1 MQSAMTL
8 IDRIKAQSKRLTEA
22 DQKLIATMLENRAE
36 AAFLSGP
43 QLSQRASVHEAT
55 VTRLAQ
61 KLGYR
66 GFPDLRAQL
75 QREVLDDQD
84 AATRM
89 RRSVA
94 KVEHGDYLTDLIAAE
109 ISALETLARS
119 VPQSDVDLAADMIFE
134 GRRVFV
140 FGQGHAQAV
149 AGFLQRRLDRFGMTT
164 IALTGRGR
172 DIAERL
178 VSMDKN
184 DIVIALAFRK
194 QPQSYAPLVQHARRV
209 GARSILIS
217 DLAGSLMEP
226 AADLML
232 AAPRGRSG
240 SEFQTPTIPFAIVN
254 GIVLTIAGR
263 HEREVMGR
271 LEKLS
276 ELFND
281 FD

>member
-1 MQSAMTL
+1 MTL

-119 VPQSDVDLAADMIFE
+119 VPQGDVDLAADMIFE

-140 FGQGHAQAV
+140 FGQGHAQSV

-172 DIAERL
+172 DIAERM

-184 DIVIALAFRK
+184 DIVVALAFRK

-209 GARSILIS
+209 GARTILIS
-217 DLAGSLMEP
+217 DLAGPLMEP
-226 AADLML
+226 VADLML

-263 HEREVMGR
+263 HEREVIGR

>member
-1 MQSAMTL
+1 MTL

-119 VPQSDVDLAADMIFE
+119 VPQGDVDLAADMIFE

-140 FGQGHAQAV
+140 FGQGHAQSV

-172 DIAERL
+172 DIAERM

-194 QPQSYAPLVQHARRV
+194 QPQSYAPLVEHARRV
-209 GARSILIS
+209 GARTILIS
-217 DLAGSLMEP
+217 DLAGPLMEP
-226 AADLML
+226 VADLML

-240 SEFQTPTIPFAIVN
+240 SEFQTPTIPFTIVN

-263 HEREVMGR
+263 HEREVIGR

>member
-1 MQSAMTL
+1 MTL

-119 VPQSDVDLAADMIFE
+119 VPQSDVDLAADMIFDA
-134 GRRVFV
+134 RRVFV
-140 FGQGHAQAV
+140 FGQGHAQSV

-164 IALTGRGR
+164 ISLTGRGR
-172 DIAERL
+172 DIAERM
-178 VSMDKN
+178 VSMDKS

-209 GARSILIS
+209 GARTILIS
-217 DLAGSLMEP
+217 DLAGPLMEP
-226 AADLML
+226 VADLML

-263 HEREVMGR
+263 HEREVIGR

>member
-1 MQSAMTL
+1 MTL

-140 FGQGHAQAV
+140 FGQGHAQSV

-172 DIAERL
+172 DIAERM
-178 VSMDKN
+178 VSMDKS
-184 DIVIALAFRK
+184 DVVIALAFRK

-209 GARSILIS
+209 GARTILIS
-217 DLAGSLMEP
+217 DLAGPLMEP
-226 AADLML
+226 VADLML

-263 HEREVMGR
+263 HEREVIGR

>member
-1 MQSAMTL
+1 MTL

-140 FGQGHAQAV
+140 FGQGHAQSV

-172 DIAERL
+172 DIAERM
-178 VSMDKN
+178 VSMDKS
-184 DIVIALAFRK
+184 DVVIALAFRK

-209 GARSILIS
+209 GARTILIS
-217 DLAGSLMEP
+217 DLAGPLMEP
-226 AADLML
+226 IADLML

-263 HEREVMGR
+263 HEREVIGR

>member
-1 MQSAMTL
+1 MTL

-119 VPQSDVDLAADMIFE
+119 VPQSDVDLAADIIFE

-140 FGQGHAQAV
+140 FGQGHAQSV

-172 DIAERL
+172 DIAERM
-178 VSMDKN
+178 VSMDKS
-184 DIVIALAFRK
+184 DVVIALAFRK

-209 GARSILIS
+209 GARTILIS
-217 DLAGSLMEP
+217 DLAGPLMEP
-226 AADLML
+226 IADLML

-263 HEREVMGR
+263 HEREVIGR

>member
-1 MQSAMTL
+1 MTL

-119 VPQSDVDLAADMIFE
+119 VPQSDVDLAADIIFE

-140 FGQGHAQAV
+140 FGQGHAQSV

-172 DIAERL
+172 DIAERM
-178 VSMDKN
+178 VCMDKS
-184 DIVIALAFRK
+184 DVVIALAFRK

-209 GARSILIS
+209 GARTILIS
-217 DLAGSLMEP
+217 DLAGPLMEP
-226 AADLML
+226 IADLML

-263 HEREVMGR
+263 HEREVIGR

>member
-1 MQSAMTL
+1 MTL

-22 DQKLIATMLENRAE
+22 DQKLISTMLENRAE

-119 VPQSDVDLAADMIFE
+119 VPQGDVDLAADMIFE

-140 FGQGHAQAV
+140 FGQGHAQSV

-172 DIAERL
+172 DIAERM

-184 DIVIALAFRK
+184 DIVVALAFRK

-209 GARSILIS
+209 GARTILIS
-217 DLAGSLMEP
+217 DLAGPLMEP
-226 AADLML
+226 VADLML

-263 HEREVMGR
+263 HEREVIGR

>member
-1 MQSAMTL
+1 MTL

-22 DQKLIATMLENRAE
+22 DQKLIATMLDNRAE

-140 FGQGHAQAV
+140 FGQGHAQSV

-172 DIAERL
+172 DIAERM
-178 VSMDKN
+178 VSMDKS
-184 DIVIALAFRK
+184 DVVIALAFRK

-209 GARSILIS
+209 GARTILIS
-217 DLAGSLMEP
+217 DLAGPLMEP
-226 AADLML
+226 VADLML

-263 HEREVMGR
+263 HEREVIGR

>member
-1 MQSAMTL
+1 MTL

-140 FGQGHAQAV
+140 FGQGHAQSV

-172 DIAERL
+172 DIAERM
-178 VSMDKN
+178 VSMDKC
-184 DIVIALAFRK
+184 DIVVALAFRK

-209 GARSILIS
+209 GARTILIS
-217 DLAGSLMEP
+217 DLAGPLMEP
-226 AADLML
+226 VADLML

-263 HEREVMGR
+263 HEREVIGR

>member
-1 MQSAMTL
+1 MTL

-22 DQKLIATMLENRAE
+22 DQKLIATMLEDRAE

-119 VPQSDVDLAADMIFE
+119 VPQSDVDLAADIIFE

-140 FGQGHAQAV
+140 FGQGHAQSV

-172 DIAERL
+172 DIAERM
-178 VSMDKN
+178 VSMDKS
-184 DIVIALAFRK
+184 DVVIALAFRK

-209 GARSILIS
+209 GARTILIS
-217 DLAGSLMEP
+217 DLAGPLMEP
-226 AADLML
+226 IADLML

-263 HEREVMGR
+263 HEREVIGR

>member
-1 MQSAMTL
+1 MTIL
-8 IDRIKAQSKRLTEA
+8 DRIKTHSRRLTDA
-22 DQKLIATMLENRAE
+22 DQKLITTMLENRAE

-55 VTRLAQ
+55 ATRLAQ
-61 KLGYR
+61 KLGYK

-84 AATRM
+84 AANRM
-89 RRSVA
+89 RRSVS

-119 VPQSDVDLAADMIFE
+119 VEQTDIDRAADLIFSA
-134 GRRVFV
+134 RRVFI
-140 FGQGHAQAV
+140 FGQGHAQSV

-164 IALTGRGR
+164 IQLTGRGR

-178 VSMDKN
+178 VSMEAGDL
-184 DIVIALAFRK
+184 VVALAFRK
-194 QPQSYAPLVQHARRV
+194 QPQSYGPLMRHATRV
-209 GARSILIS
+209 GAQTMLVS
-217 DLAGSLMEP
+217 DLVGPLMEP

-254 GIVLTIAGR
+254 AIVLTIAGR
-263 HEREVMGR
+263 HQGQVIGR

>member
-1 MQSAMTL
+1 MTL

-119 VPQSDVDLAADMIFE
+119 VPQNDVDRAADMIFE

-140 FGQGHAQAV
+140 FGQGHAQSV

-172 DIAERL
+172 DIAERM
-178 VSMDKN
+178 VSMDKS
-184 DIVIALAFRK
+184 DIIIALAFRK

-209 GARSILIS
+209 GARTILIS
-217 DLAGSLMEP
+217 DLAGPLMEP
-226 AADLML
+226 VADLML

-263 HEREVMGR
+263 HEREVIGR

>member
-1 MQSAMTL
+1 MTL

-119 VPQSDVDLAADMIFE
+119 VPQGDVDLAADMIFE

-140 FGQGHAQAV
+140 FGQGHAQSV

-172 DIAERL
+172 DIAERM

-194 QPQSYAPLVQHARRV
+194 QPQSYAPLVEHARRV
-209 GARSILIS
+209 GARTILIS
-217 DLAGSLMEP
+217 DLAGPLMEP
-226 AADLML
+226 VADLML

-263 HEREVMGR
+263 HEREVIGR